1 VARDPFATPAE
12 RTAQAMAKMTPGTL
26 RGASR
31 IATPGRAPGRP
42 KRIPATAPLPSGWV
56 FTTSGPVA
64 SADGPRSSQW
74 TSDTTADAL
83 GITVTA
89 THFGDVPVEFY
100 FACDYACNYDVL
112 VGEAVTIPPGVG
124 PQTISRAYPTGGDSG
139 AVVTILPGRFYF
151 FYASGLALGPPETYL
166 SDVSATVTLLGDHPD
181 IHVGWTP
188 PT

>member
-1 VARDPFATPAE
+1 MARAPFTTPAE
-12 RTAQAMAKMTPGTL
+12 RSAQAMAKMTPGTL

-31 IATPGRAPGRP
+31 IATPGRAVGRD
-42 KRIPATAPLPSGWV
+42 KRIPPTAARSSGWV

-74 TSDTTADAL
+74 VSDTTAVAL

-100 FACDYACNYDVL
+100 FASDYACNYDVV
-112 VGEAVTIPPGVG
+112 VGDIVTIPPGVG
-124 PQTISRAYPTGGDSG
+124 PQTISRAYPIGGDAG
-139 AVVTILPGRFYF
+139 PPTMWPGRFYQ
-151 FYASGLALGPPETYL
+151 FYARNVTLGPPETYL
-166 SDVSATVTLLGDHPD
+166 SDVSATVTLVGDHPD

>member
-1 VARDPFATPAE
+1 MARAPFATPAE
-12 RTAQAMAKMTPGTL
+12 RSAQAMAKMTPGTL

-31 IATPGRAPGRP
+31 IATPGRAVGRD
-42 KRIPATAPLPSGWV
+42 KRIPPTAARPFGWV
-56 FTTSGPVA
+56 FTTSGPSVSYWGA
-64 SADGPRSSQW
+64 RSSMW
-74 TSDTTADAL
+74 TSDTTAVAL

-89 THFGDVPVEFY
+89 THFGDEPVEFY
-100 FACDYACNYDVL
+100 FAYDYGCNYDVV
-112 VGEAVTIPPGVG
+112 VGEIVTIPPGVG

-139 AVVTILPGRFYF
+139 AVVTILPDF
-151 FYASGLALGPPETYL
+151 FYHFYARGLALGPPETYL